1 MIKSIL
7 SKFRQRVP
15 ISMVYFCYLYHF
27 RPDWIVDYWSEW
39 IQFIYFNKHA
49 VCYHTISLWDH
60 FLRLYFTF
68 FIAILWHPSEKN
80 AIYYYYFITNSYMY
94 HKAFSNCITHT
105 YKKISKNTIH
115 ITKVKAILMKMPT
128 FMELRAALLIRTI
141 TVTALPIF
149 KYPKG

>member
-1 MIKSIL
+1 MRSLFKTLFHFFYSYPL
-7 SKFRQRVP
+7 APFR
-15 ISMVYFCYLYHF
+15 
-27 RPDWIVDYWSEW
+27 
-39 IQFIYFNKHA
+39 
-49 VCYHTISLWDH
+49 
-60 FLRLYFTF
+60 
-68 FIAILWHPSEKN
+68 KN